1 MSNITIKKAP
11 VLKKKYEDPRKLVFG
26 QLYTDYMFTMRYR
39 PEKGWYDAEVKPY
52 EKIALDPASLVFH
65 YGQEIFEGMKAFLS
79 PDGEPLLFR
88 PDENFKRM
96 TKSAIRLKMPA
107 LDENLAMEGLAELIK
122 LDKEWIPDAEGTSLY
137 IRPTMIGVDPY
148 LGLKPSEEYL
158 FFIIMS
164 PVGAYYAAG
173 FNPVKIHVEDQYV
186 RAVPG
191 GTGNVK
197 AGGNYASSLLAS
209 AEAKEK
215 GYSQVLWLDGIE
227 RKYIEEVGAMNIF
240 FRFNDEVVTPEL
252 SGSILPGITRKS
264 IVQLLKDSG
273 YNVSERRISIQEV
286 FERAEKGEL
295 LEVFGTGTAAV
306 ISPVGVLNWKGNII
320 TVNNNETGELSL
332 KLFKQLTGI
341 QTGKIED
348 KYNWIFRV

>member
-1 MSNITIKKAP
+1 MSNITINKAS
-11 VLKKKYEDPRKLVFG
+11 VLKKKYEDPHKLVFG
-26 QLYTDYMFTMRYR
+26 QLYTDYMFTMRYL
-39 PEKGWYDAEVKPY
+39 PEKGWHDAQVKPY

-65 YGQEIFEGMKAFLS
+65 YGQEIFEGMKAYLS

-88 PDENFKRM
+88 PEENFKRM
-96 TKSAIRLKMPA
+96 SKSAARLKMAP
-107 LDENLAMEGLAELIK
+107 LDENLAMEGLKELIN
-122 LDKEWIPDAEGTSLY
+122 LDKGWIPDAEGTSLY
-137 IRPTMIGVDPY
+137 IRPTMIGIDPY
-148 LGLKPSEEYL
+148 LGLKPSTEYL

-173 FNPVKIHVEDQYV
+173 FNPVKIYVEDHYV

-209 AEAKEK
+209 SEAKEK
-215 GYSQVLWLDGIE
+215 GYSQVLWLDGIQ
-227 RKYIEEVGAMNIF
+227 RKYVEEVGAMNIF
-240 FRFNDEVVTPEL
+240 FRFNDEIATPEL

-264 IVQLLKDSG
+264 IIHILKEKG
-273 YNVSERRISIQEV
+273 YKVSERKIAISEV
-286 FERAEKGEL
+286 FERAKKGEL

-306 ISPVGVLNWKGNII
+306 ISPVGILNWNGDVI

-332 KLFKQLTGI
+332 ELFKTLTGI

-348 KYNWIFRV
+348 KYNWMLKL